1 MRHLISITDPSYGH
15 RGLWKTDEGIY
26 IGVAASESPI
36 HASLHPVHD
45 YEEAK
50 RLKIEEVVKL
60 LEDPYND
67 FSEFE
72 FNDKHISIMDEG
84 YDWLLEISREF
95 DEDLFESVYTICKV
109 IKKPDDYEENSII
122 NVGNRFAVKID
133 IYKNPTLIKL

>member
-15 RGLWKTDEGIY
+15 KGFWKIDEGLY

-45 YEEAK
+45 YDETK
-50 RLKIEEVVKL
+50 RLEIEEVVKL

-72 FNDKHISIMDEG
+72 FNDKHISIMDKG

-109 IKKPDDYEENSII
+109 IKNLMILK
-122 NVGNRFAVKID
+122 K
-133 IYKNPTLIKL
+133 TQ